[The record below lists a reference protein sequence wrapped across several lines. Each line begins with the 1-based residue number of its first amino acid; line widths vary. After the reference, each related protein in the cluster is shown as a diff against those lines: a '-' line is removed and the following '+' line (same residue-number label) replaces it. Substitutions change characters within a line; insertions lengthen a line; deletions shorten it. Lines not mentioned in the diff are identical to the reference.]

1 MIDGLVRHPMGAA
14 RDSPER
20 VFTMLMAGSALK
32 GYGIEAED
40 GRMGTVKDVLFDD
53 QTWRVRWL
61 VVDAGSWLTGRK
73 VLIHPSCAVNA
84 DYVSQTL
91 RVNLTKAQVKD
102 SPDIGQ
108 DRPVSQQM
116 ESSLYD
122 YYGWDPVWGGSIF
135 GAGMMTQT
143 TGAPYGAGLA
153 LREPAPGAV
162 RQDDG
167 DPHLRSIDA
176 VTGYHIHAKDGF
188 IGHAEDFLV
197 DGDSWDIRYLVVD
210 TRNWWPGQHVLIVPA
225 AVTRVSWSERRIE
238 LDVSCDQVRGSPPW
252 DPADLVDRAY
262 EERLHRH
269 YSWPGYGW

>member
-1 MIDGLVRHPMGAA
+1 
-14 RDSPER
+14 
-20 VFTMLMAGSALK
+20 MLMAGSALK
-32 GYGIEAED
+32 GYGIEAKD
-40 GRMGTVKDVLFDD
+40 GRIGTVKDVLFDD
-53 QTWRVRWL
+53 RTWRVRWL
-61 VVDAGSWLTGRK
+61 VVDAGTWLTGRK
-73 VLIHPSCAVNA
+73 VLLHPSCVLKA

-91 RVNLTKAQVKD
+91 PVILTKAQVEA
-102 SPDIGQ
+102 SPAIGQ

-135 GAGMMTQT
+135 GAGEMTQAF
-143 TGAPYGAGLA
+143 GAPYGAGLA
-153 LREPAPGAV
+153 LREPAPGME
-162 RQDDG
+162 RHDDG

-188 IGHAEDFLV
+188 IGHAENFLV
-197 DGDSWDIRYLVVD
+197 DGDSWDVRYLVVD
-210 TRNWWPGQHVLIVPA
+210 TRNWWPGQHVLIAPA
-225 AVTRVSWSERRIE
+225 AITQVSWSERQIE
-238 LDVSCDQVRGSPPW
+238 LDVSCDHVRESPPW